1 MAELLYKQLS
11 FDVVGAAMEVYN
23 VLGSGFLEAV
33 YQAAIEKELKLRGI
47 LFERKVKLPV
57 SYKGDLIGEYEA
69 DLVVDGKIV
78 VELKSVSRFNAAHEA
93 QAIHYLTATGL
104 QLALLI
110 NFGASSLE
118 YRRIVKSQKQ
128 PQKFASIR
136 EISGKNSLEP
146 KL

>member
-1 MAELLYKQLS
+1 MTEELLYKQLS
-11 FDVVGAAMEVYN
+11 FAVIGAAMEVHT

-33 YQAAIEKELKLRGI
+33 YQAAFEKELSIRGI
-47 LFERKVKLPV
+47 PFARKVNLPV

-69 DLVVDGKIV
+69 DLVIDEKIV
-78 VELKSVSRFNAAHEA
+78 IELKSISKLNSMHEA

-118 YRRIVKSQKQ
+118 YRRVVKTK
-128 PQKFASIR
+128 K
-136 EISGKNSLEP
+136 ETKNP
-146 KL
+146 R

>member
-11 FDVVGAAMEVYN
+11 FDIVGAAMEVHN
-23 VLGSGFLEAV
+23 ILGSGFLEAV
-33 YQAAIEKELKLRGI
+33 YQTALEKELKFRGI
-47 LFERKVKLPV
+47 PFEPKVKLPV
-57 SYKGDLIGEYEA
+57 SYKGELIGEYEA

-93 QAIHYLTATGL
+93 QVIHYLTAIDM

-110 NFGASSLE
+110 NFGTGSLE

-128 PQKFASIR
+128 PQKFAPIR
-136 EISGKNSLEP
+136 EISGIKSLDD
-146 KL
+146 K